1 MTSVP
6 LPVSSVPSPEQ
17 LYVNWMTQV
26 LRYSTVTPM
35 NKDVCL
41 YDVDGRPLRPIHIIE
56 YIVPLKE
63 FVCECYVQSVFVN
76 VEYKKSADPVP
87 G

>member
-1 MTSVP
+1 MTSIP
-6 LPVSSVPSPEQ
+6 LPVSAPYHPLNKS
-17 LYVNWMTQV
+17 VNWMTQV

-35 NKDVCL
+35 NKDVSF
-41 YDVDGRPLRPIHIIE
+41 YDVDGRPLRPLHIIE